1 MRHLVSKPK
10 LSRTRNQRH
19 ALVKNLLSDF
29 FIQEAIVTTVAKAKF
44 IKPQVENSIT
54 IAKKGTLASHRQ
66 LVKMIGSNRA
76 VQSLINKI
84 APAFTRTSGYTRL
97 TPVALR
103 RGDNTLM
110 VKLSLIEKDQEV
122 VAKIKTV
129 KEKSRKG
136 NKKEIKKVVSTKAK
150 TNTKSVNKKSSVKTV
165 KATKINKKK

>member
-29 FIQEAIVTTVAKAKF
+29 FLQEAIVTTVAKAKF

-66 LVKMIGSNRA
+66 LVKMIGSDRA
-76 VQSLINKI
+76 VKSLINKI
-84 APAFTRTSGYTRL
+84 APAFTRTSGFTRL

-122 VAKIKTV
+122 VLKNKVV
-129 KEKSRKG
+129 KEKS
-136 NKKEIKKVVSTKAK
+136 NKSSKETKKVVS
-150 TNTKSVNKKSSVKTV
+150 VNKKASSKTVNKKGSVKT
-165 KATKINKKK
+165 TKVTKDNKKK